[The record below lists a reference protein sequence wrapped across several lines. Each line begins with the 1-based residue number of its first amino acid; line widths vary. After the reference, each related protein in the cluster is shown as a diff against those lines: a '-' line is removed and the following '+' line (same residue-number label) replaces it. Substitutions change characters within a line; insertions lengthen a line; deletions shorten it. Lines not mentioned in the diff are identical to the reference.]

1 MFTSLVRIFLL
12 HFPGTELG
20 DILAAVSG
28 LTAFLPNQL
37 LLNFGP
43 RKLSLC
49 PLISDLVRLGG
60 HWGVHLCFSSA
71 NDRVVKE
78 WWCSWGFAVV
88 LPLFATHS
96 YTVTKYAWTHRSK
109 WVTRMIHL
117 WAVGHY
123 LLLTHLEQHGQ
134 QTVICSMLLHF
145 CAAVCGSWVCVCEI
159 AQNEQ

>member
-12 HFPGTELG
+12 YFPGTELG

-60 HWGVHLCFSSA
+60 H
-71 NDRVVKE
+71 
-78 WWCSWGFAVV
+78 
-88 LPLFATHS
+88 
-96 YTVTKYAWTHRSK
+96 
-109 WVTRMIHL
+109 
-117 WAVGHY
+117 
-123 LLLTHLEQHGQ
+123 
-134 QTVICSMLLHF
+134 
-145 CAAVCGSWVCVCEI
+145 
-159 AQNEQ
+159 